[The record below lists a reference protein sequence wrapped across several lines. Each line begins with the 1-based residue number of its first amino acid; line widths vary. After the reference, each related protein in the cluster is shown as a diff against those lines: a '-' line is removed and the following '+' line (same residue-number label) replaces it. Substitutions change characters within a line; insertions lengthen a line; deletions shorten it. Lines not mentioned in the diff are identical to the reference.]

1 MDLKVKLH
9 EAGGSTNGPAVPS
22 QIISENNASQFN
34 VMESA
39 IDTKNVTTS
48 NLQNSTFQCPEWMEF
63 YPRSAQYFC
72 HLSKCRIM
80 SRWKFV
86 NPLDQTDHRGL
97 FKQITSPLSNFFIT
111 GTQVN
116 ALTIT
121 PTKNVLSIT
130 NPPIPTAAN
139 GTFYQGATKPFSTLT
154 TYPTSLVTP
163 ASTIT
168 QNDTYTTG
176 IPSSLR

>member
-1 MDLKVKLH
+1 
-9 EAGGSTNGPAVPS
+9 
-22 QIISENNASQFN
+22 
-34 VMESA
+34 ME
-39 IDTKNVTTS
+39 IC
-48 NLQNSTFQCPEWMEF
+48 Q
-63 YPRSAQYFC
+63 
-72 HLSKCRIM
+72 
-80 SRWKFV
+80 
-86 NPLDQTDHRGL
+86 PLDQTDHRGL
-97 FKQITSPLSNFFIT
+97 FKQISSPLSNFFIT

-176 IPSSLR
+176 IPSSYVENVSNPYGGVTGTSTQQWVGILLGLFIITFKQVRAAKL